1 MGFIRK
7 DYEVKDI
14 GITIPSAYA
23 KITNINIGEDGV
35 VYSMFDIQ
43 QTREDIGVKDSLETI
58 SFKTP
63 IDKTQP
69 IYAQVYIAAKE
80 ELFKD
85 WEDDIVE

>member
-7 DYEVKDI
+7 NYEVKDL

-23 KITNINIGEDGV
+23 KISNIHI
-35 VYSMFDIQ
+35 DIEGKAYATFEVQ
-43 QTREDIGVKDSLETI
+43 QSREDVAKKQSLEI
-58 SFKTP
+58 VSFSKE

-69 IYAQVYIAAKE
+69 IYSQLYIAAKE
-80 ELFKD
+80 ELFSD